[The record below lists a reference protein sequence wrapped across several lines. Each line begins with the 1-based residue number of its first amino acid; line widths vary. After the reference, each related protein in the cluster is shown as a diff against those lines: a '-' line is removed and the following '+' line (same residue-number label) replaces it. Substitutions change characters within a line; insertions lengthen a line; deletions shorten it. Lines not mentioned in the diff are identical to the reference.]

1 MATQNY
7 NTLKNSSVLVPAT
20 SSDLGTLTQPYG
32 NLYLAGNLTL
42 GGGAGTI
49 TATSTVVPK
58 ISGLTYP
65 NGETAAIPTGGETII
80 VNGSGFLN
88 GINVYVNNLIVGS
101 TSLISG
107 TQISFTSPV
116 LAAGNYP
123 LAVVN
128 SDGGSATF
136 VAGITYSNVPVWT
149 TSAGSLGTYQEGNT
163 VLSTLAA
170 TDGALSIT
178 YSITSGSL
186 PGGLSLGSANGNITG
201 TLSNVVS
208 SSVTYNFTVGAADP
222 ANQVVTRNFSYVI
235 NGDSITWSN
244 PTNASSYN
252 LANASA
258 MSNITLSAT
267 SAFGRSVTYNA
278 VCLPTGVSLSGGNIT
293 GTPTVTGTKTATIY
307 ANTNTKSASISVTF
321 KVADPTVAATGGTV
335 TTVGCYKIHTFIC
348 SGAFTVT
355 APGSVEIV
363 AVAGGGAGGSGYGG
377 GGAGG
382 IIYHPSL
389 SVTSQTYTIS
399 IGAGG
404 TAVTN
409 RGHNG
414 SDTTALGLTAKGG
427 GGGGGA
433 GYYPS
438 LACVTGADG
447 GSGGGGGGESRF
459 CGPGGGGK
467 TIQACYTVTGATT
480 YGHKGAGYTGGCFF
494 GAGGGGGAG
503 AAGIFGSSYGHTY
516 IRGGAGG
523 AGIVNPISGSTIGQC
538 VSGTRYIGGGGG
550 SNSGV
555 ACNGGQEIGAG
566 GIGGG
571 GNSGDPTGCLNRC
584 CCKRPGKPG
593 TVNTGGGG
601 GGGAKAACAPG
612 GRGGSGVV
620 IVKYKYQ

>member
-149 TSAGSLGTYQEGNT
+149 TSAGTLGTYQEGNT

-222 ANQVVTRNFSYVI
+222 ANQVVTRNFSYVV

-244 PTNASSYN
+244 PTNCGSYTI
-252 LANASA
+252 APCVA

-267 SAFGRSVTYNA
+267 STFGRSITYNA

-293 GTPTVTGTKTATIY
+293 GTPTVLGNKTATIY

-321 KVADPTVAATGGTV
+321 KVAAPTVAATGGTV
-335 TTVGCYKIHTFIC
+335 TTVGCYKIHTF
-348 SGAFTVT
+348 
-355 APGSVEIV
+355 
-363 AVAGGGAGGSGYGG
+363 
-377 GGAGG
+377 
-382 IIYHPSL
+382 
-389 SVTSQTYTIS
+389 TS
-399 IGAGG
+399 GG
-404 TAVTN
+404 T
-409 RGHNG
+409 
-414 SDTTALGLTAKGG
+414 LTVSSGGKVQYLIVGG

-433 GYYPS
+433 AGS
-438 LACVTGADG
+438 SIASGGGGAGGFVTGCATVSTTTYTISVGGGGASVGGPAHGYCSSTNGSAGCNSSAFGITAYGGGGGGHRYGSGSDG
-447 GSGGGGGGESRF
+447 ASGGGGGGGCSIPA
-459 CGPGGGGK
+459 CSIGGGK
-467 TIQACYTVTGATT
+467 ATHGSQ
-480 YGHKGAGYTGGCFF
+480 GHNGGSGFGYSNGHG
-494 GAGGGGGAG
+494 GGGGGAG
-503 AAGIFGSSYGHTY
+503 TVGVSGGNGGSMGLGT
-516 IRGGAGG
+516 GGCGLP
-523 AGIVNPISGSTIGQC
+523 NPITGSTAGQC
-538 VSGTRYIGGGGG
+538 VCGVRYLAGGGGG
-550 SNSGV
+550 G
-555 ACNGGQEIGAG
+555 ANGNGAPA
-566 GIGGG
+566 GIGGKG
-571 GNSGDPTGCLNRC
+571 GGGTGTYYQSGWYTATSGSP
-584 CCKRPGKPG
+584 
-593 TVNTGGGG
+593 NTGGGG
-601 GGGAKAACAPG
+601 GGDAHG
-612 GRGGSGVV
+612 GCGGSGAGGSGIV

>member
-149 TSAGSLGTYQEGNT
+149 TSAGTLGTYQEGNT

-244 PTNASSYN
+244 PTNGGSYTI
-252 LANASA
+252 APCVA

-267 SAFGRSVTYNA
+267 STFGRSVTYNA
-278 VCLPTGVSLSGGNIT
+278 VCLPTGVSISGGNIT
-293 GTPTVTGTKTATIY
+293 GTPTVLGNKTATIY

-321 KVADPTVAATGGTV
+321 KVAQPTVAATGGTV
-335 TTVGCYKIHTFIC
+335 TTVGCYKIHTFT
-348 SGAFTVT
+348 SGGTLTV
-355 APGSVEIV
+355 PSGGKVQYLIV
-363 AVAGGGAGGSGYGG
+363 GGG

-382 IIYHPSL
+382 CGYS
-389 SVTSQTYTIS
+389 TTYATGGG
-399 IGAGG
+399 GAGG
-404 TAVTN
+404 FVTGCATVTAKTYTVCVGGGGAGGGPIT
-409 RGHNG
+409 NG
-414 SDTTALGLTAKGG
+414 SNGCNSSAFCIIAYGG
-427 GGGGGA
+427 GGGGWYYNNGSAGA
-433 GYYPS
+433 
-438 LACVTGADG
+438 
-447 GSGGGGGGESRF
+447 SGGGGGAYFNGSST
-459 CGPGGGGK
+459 PGGSGGS
-467 TIQACYTVTGATT
+467 ATHGSQ
-480 YGHKGAGYTGGCFF
+480 GHNGGSGYLRCDSHGRG
-494 GAGGGGGAG
+494 GGGGGAG
-503 AAGIFGSSYGHTY
+503 AAGGCAGCYYNRKIGYG
-516 IRGGAGG
+516 GDGLP
-523 AGIVNPISGSTIGQC
+523 NPITGSTAGQC
-538 VSGTRYIGGGGG
+538 VGGTYYLAGGGGG
-550 SNSGV
+550 ACGPSCNSPSSSK
-555 ACNGGQEIGAG
+555 
-566 GIGGG
+566 GGG
-571 GNSGDPTGCLNRC
+571 GAGSASCRTYGYGIAATA
-584 CCKRPGKPG
+584 G

-601 GGGAKAACAPG
+601 GGGLSGLSHP
-612 GRGGSGVV
+612 GGSGIV

>member
-88 GINVYVNNLIVGS
+88 GVNVYVNNLIVGS

-222 ANQVVTRNFSYVI
+222 ANQVVTRNFSYVV

-244 PTNASSYN
+244 PTNGGSYTI
-252 LANASA
+252 APCVA

-267 SAFGRSVTYNA
+267 STFGRSVTYNA

-293 GTPTVTGTKTATIY
+293 GTPTVLGNKTATIY

-321 KVADPTVAATGGTV
+321 KVAQPTVAATGGTI
-335 TTVGCYKIHTFIC
+335 TTVGCYKIHTFN
-348 SGAFTVT
+348 SGGTLTVSS
-355 APGSVEIV
+355 GGKVQYLIV
-363 AVAGGGAGGSGYGG
+363 GGG

-382 IIYHPSL
+382 RDYGSGY
-389 SVTSQTYTIS
+389 STGGG
-399 IGAGG
+399 GAGG
-404 TAVTN
+404 FVTGCATVTAKTYSICV
-409 RGHNG
+409 GGGGAGGGFLMNG
-414 SDTTALGLTAKGG
+414 SNGCNSSAFCIIAYGG
-427 GGGGGA
+427 GGGGWWASNGSDGA
-433 GYYPS
+433 
-438 LACVTGADG
+438 
-447 GSGGGGGGESRF
+447 SGGGGGV
-459 CGPGGGGK
+459 GGGSGTSECGGSATHGSQGHHGGK
-467 TIQACYTVTGATT
+467 
-480 YGHKGAGYTGGCFF
+480 GYTNYCSHGRG
-494 GAGGGGGAG
+494 GGGGGAG
-503 AAGIFGSSYGHTY
+503 AAGSCGGCYYNGKIGYG
-516 IRGGAGG
+516 GDGLA
-523 AGIVNPISGSTIGQC
+523 NPISGSTAGQC
-538 VSGTRYIGGGGG
+538 ISGTYYIAGGGGG
-550 SNSGV
+550 
-555 ACNGGQEIGAG
+555 ACGPYCQSSSTGGK
-566 GIGGG
+566 GGG
-571 GNSGDPTGCLNRC
+571 GKGAARGSTATA
-584 CCKRPGKPG
+584 G

-601 GGGAKAACAPG
+601 GGVIYGAAPN
-612 GRGGSGVV
+612 GGSGVV
-620 IVKYKYQ
+620 IVRYKYQ